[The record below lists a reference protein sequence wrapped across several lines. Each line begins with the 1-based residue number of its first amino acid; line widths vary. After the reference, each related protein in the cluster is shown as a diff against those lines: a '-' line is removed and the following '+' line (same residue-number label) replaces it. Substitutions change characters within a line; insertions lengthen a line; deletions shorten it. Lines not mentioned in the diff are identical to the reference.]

1 KPLLCGQ
8 RRAFWPHLQL
18 SPSVTLWKWQGMAQR
33 GGLHLAVGG
42 FYDAWPLRK
51 PEFFETGGSIV
62 LRLENICVY
71 LILRSFCDLVGC
83 NVEID
88 EDSFKFVRGVPATE
102 MIDIKM
108 KRYVFDKQSGVV
120 IGLKSDERPPNIEE
134 VKGLCK
140 KAFDLEIVRLGF
152 AGDLV
157 LVDMRGEP
165 AGHERLAVAI
175 VSFIDGKLKEH
186 YGVK

>member
-1 KPLLCGQ
+1 
-8 RRAFWPHLQL
+8 
-18 SPSVTLWKWQGMAQR
+18 MAQR